1 MNLNI
6 VKNPIWEE
14 TKAGYFTSV
23 AEDLN
28 SGLLRTN
35 LSSGQGVGL
44 ELTSPALYRSA
55 TRPASTVSS
64 FAGLL
69 TVRKLAL
76 SMAYRISR

>member
-1 MNLNI
+1 MKMNHNI

-44 ELTSPALYRSA
+44 ELTSPAL
-55 TRPASTVSS
+55 
-64 FAGLL
+64 
-69 TVRKLAL
+69 
-76 SMAYRISR
+76 

>member
-1 MNLNI
+1 MNHSI

-14 TKAGYFTSV
+14 TMAGYFTSV

-44 ELTSPALYRSA
+44 ELTSPAL
-55 TRPASTVSS
+55 
-64 FAGLL
+64 
-69 TVRKLAL
+69 
-76 SMAYRISR
+76 